1 MEYLNANDLK
11 AGNKFDL
18 GTTVLSEQEIIDFAL
33 AFDPLDF
40 HTDKEAAKKSH
51 FKGLIASG
59 PHIFNLVHRTKWI
72 PLFGK
77 TVICGL
83 EVQNWKFLK
92 PIFAHMPIHS
102 AVTIADAKPNLDKHY
117 STIKWH
123 YEFLDD
129 KGEKVQELDMSILHK
144 LS

>member
-1 MEYLNANDLK
+1 MKHLTANDLK

-18 GTTVLSEQEIIDFAL
+18 GTTVLSEQEIIDFAK

-40 HTDKEAAKKSH
+40 HTDKAVAEKSH

-92 PIFAHMPIHS
+92 PIFANMPVHS
-102 AVTIADAKPNLDKHY
+102 SVTIVDAKPNLEKQHC
-117 STIKWH
+117 TIKWH
-123 YEFLDD
+123 YEFVDGS
-129 KGEKVQELDMSILHK
+129 GEKVQELVMSILHK
-144 LS
+144 IS

>member
-1 MEYLNANDLK
+1 MEHLTANDLK

-18 GTTVLSEQEIIDFAL
+18 GITSLSEQEIIDFAK

-40 HTDKEAAKKSH
+40 HTDKEAAEKSH

-92 PIFAHMPIHS
+92 PIFANMTIHS
-102 AVTIADAKPNLDKHY
+102 SATIVDAKPNFDKLY
-117 STIKWH
+117 CTIRWH
-123 YEFLDD
+123 YEFVDD

-144 LS
+144 IS